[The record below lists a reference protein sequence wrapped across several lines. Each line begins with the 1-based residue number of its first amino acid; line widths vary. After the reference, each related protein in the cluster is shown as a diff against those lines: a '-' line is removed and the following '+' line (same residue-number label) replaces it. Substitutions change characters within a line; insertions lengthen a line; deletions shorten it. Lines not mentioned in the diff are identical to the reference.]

1 MYFIVNYERWWNYKR
16 PFAKFHDAFMMQ
28 QLIDPDANIEYFDG
42 VSREVVWNPLWETYW
57 C

>member
-28 QLIDPDANIEYFDG
+28 QLVDPDANIEYFDG